1 VRTAGNPAAL
11 GKRLAAQ
18 VAAVDPDLAVSG
30 IQTMDEVAAA
40 MTQRKESMYLVSGFA
55 ALALVLAVIGLC
67 GAPMAWRIPI
77 SAVRCATG

>member
-1 VRTAGNPAAL
+1 
-11 GKRLAAQ
+11 
-18 VAAVDPDLAVSG
+18 
-30 IQTMDEVAAA
+30 MDEVAAA